1 MWIFDMFDSNACS
14 IQGRNNWL
22 EAWTW
27 DKYEEKKKE
36 LWEKVVLVDMINHPV
51 AGSVVISDK
60 LFSGIYP
67 EGTIFALY
75 CHSGWSSWYLQKQ
88 LAPAMSIYQFVNIRW
103 GIMSR

>member
-1 MWIFDMFDSNACS
+1 MGIFDMFDSNACS
-14 IQGRNNWL
+14 IQGRNNGL

-27 DKYEEKKKE
+27 DEYDEKKKE
-36 LWEKVVLVDMINHPV
+36 LGEKVVLVDMINHPV

-75 CHSGWSSWYLQKQ
+75 CHSGGSSGYLQKQ
-88 LAPAMSIYQFVNIRW
+88 LAPAMPMYQFVNIRG
-103 GIMSR
+103 GIMSK

>member
-14 IQGRNNWL
+14 IHWRNNGL

-27 DKYEEKKKE
+27 DEYYEKKKE
-36 LWEKVVLVDMINHPV
+36 FWEKIVLVDMINHPV
-51 AGSVVISDK
+51 DDSVIISDK
-60 LFSGIYP
+60 LFSWIYP

-88 LAPAMSIYQFVNIRW
+88 LVPAMPMYTFVNIKW
-103 GIMSR
+103 GILSK